1 MSRAGQ
7 TRLKGLTLASAL
19 DAAEKRME
27 ELKLAKD
34 ENKRVVLAQE
44 CRDLL
49 DKAEQL
55 KAASMWQSSG
65 QDLGKAT
72 SVNVCKVGVGLRS
85 KNPRSR
91 RALTT
96 REKIILLEGSR
107 LHGFVFP
114 PWISS
119 PSPSEFEL
127 KAGESLYQYVDKED
141 PPLRAFPYRPNSH
154 RDDPELPLSLMQ
166 RAIFDGWK
174 RPAQAFPLPCLQQPA
189 LFSNPNPNMMGEG
202 KIDLVQDVTADCSVV
217 ASLCAITARAER
229 GHSKVLFPILRSHDT
244 ETISVDSFGYLST

>member
-1 MSRAGQ
+1 MSRAGEP
-7 TRLKGLTLASAL
+7 RLKSLALSSAL

-27 ELKLAKD
+27 ELKLAED
-34 ENKRVVLAQE
+34 ESKRALLARE

-55 KAASMWQSSG
+55 KVASTLQSSG
-65 QDLGKAT
+65 E
-72 SVNVCKVGVGLRS
+72 NVGRVLKS
-85 KNPRSR
+85 KKPRAR

-114 PWISS
+114 PWTSS

-127 KAGESLYQYVDKED
+127 KAGESLYQYVHKS
-141 PPLRAFPYRPNSH
+141 LMWFFFHISNSH
-154 RDDPELPLSLMQ
+154 RDNPELLLSLVQ

-189 LFSNPNPNMMGEG
+189 LFSNSNPNMMGEG

-229 GHSKVLFPILRSHDT
+229 GHSKVVFPIL
-244 ETISVDSFGYLST
+244 